1 MYVIGL
7 GLSKGQPLHWPG
19 VGKCYYFSK
28 CYELLFQGRQI
39 NILKGDNKHD
49 QYTYYGRYMM
59 LLQEIENAT
68 IVLVLGC

>member
-1 MYVIGL
+1 ML
-7 GLSKGQPLHWPG
+7 PN
-19 VGKCYYFSK
+19 FF
-28 CYELLFQGRQI
+28 FQGRQL

-68 IVLVLGC
+68 IVLVLGCKVRLGVRG